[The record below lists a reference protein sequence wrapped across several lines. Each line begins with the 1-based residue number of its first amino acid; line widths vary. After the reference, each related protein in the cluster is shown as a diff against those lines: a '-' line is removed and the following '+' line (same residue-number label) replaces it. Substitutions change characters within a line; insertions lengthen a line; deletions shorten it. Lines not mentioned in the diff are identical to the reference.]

1 MLKVLA
7 LKQATLFLVTMKPQ
21 SKILLAIATV
31 TLSFANIFT
40 LPSYAVEPE
49 EARFSCKILG
59 SPPAPTITA
68 STAWIDDLPII
79 RWVSVGFGSQWAAK
93 TRCDT
98 VAKRLESFYPCG
110 LLTKDHISKDLI
122 TPGLGQKSYP
132 ALVTQV
138 DQKVMNRCK
147 EVTLDGR
154 VISLKEGD
162 KLLLFMLESNDD
174 PERVI
179 RQIDEIRSGEE
190 IPVCDTSPITNSGL
204 CNPK

>member
-1 MLKVLA
+1 
-7 LKQATLFLVTMKPQ
+7 MKSR
-21 SKILLAIATV
+21 SKTLLAIAAA

-40 LPSYAVEPE
+40 LPSYAAESE
-49 EARFSCKILG
+49 EARFKCKVLG
-59 SPPAPTITA
+59 SPAAPTITA

-79 RWVSVGFGSQWAAK
+79 RWVSADFGSQWAAK

-98 VAKRLESFYPCG
+98 VAERLESFYPCG
-110 LLTKDHISKDLI
+110 LLTKGHIFKDLI

-138 DQKVMNRCK
+138 DKEVMNRCK

-162 KLLLFMLESNDD
+162 KLLLFMLETNDD

-190 IPVCDTSPITNSGL
+190 IPVCDASPNTNTGL